1 MNFGSI
7 LHEYPALVNSA
18 MLVILLIAI
27 NEFYYNWYYQFALT
41 PSKVVD
47 LINHQKALILDFRKD
62 LSLGMIKQAKQ
73 FDTIDSFLLQQNKG
87 NKKPIIVVSDKNASS
102 IKIVNNLR
110 KLNYTQ
116 SYYLIDGMYSWH
128 KDKLPIKRT

>member
-62 LSLGMIKQAKQ
+62 LSLGTIKQAKQ
-73 FDTIDSFLLQQNKG
+73 FDTVDSFLLQQNKG

-102 IKIVNNLR
+102 IKIVNDLR

-116 SYYLIDGMYSWH
+116 SYYLIDGMYSWR